1 MDALT
6 DDHTADDHTA
16 DDRPVFVDIDEQR
29 HQARVATIT
38 FGAKRVN
45 VFDSVTIEQVTV
57 AFEKLATDDE
67 LRAVVLTGGTDRSFS
82 MGADVKEMAALDVD
96 GAEAFITHLHRLC
109 DAIRATPVP
118 VIARIQGHCLGA
130 GLEVAASCDLR
141 IASDD
146 SSFGMPE
153 ILLGVPSV
161 IEAALLPTLIGW
173 GKTRELVYTGVT
185 IDAAEAAR
193 IGLVERV
200 VPVDELD
207 AALAQWVGTI
217 ASVASASAVRLQKQL
232 LRRWETLPLSDAI
245 AAGIPSFRAAYKTGD
260 PPRLMREWVEDRQR
274 E

>member
-1 MDALT
+1 MT
-6 DDHTADDHTA
+6 DDHT
-16 DDRPVFVDIDEQR
+16 VFVDINEQR
-29 HQARVATIT
+29 HRARVATIT

-96 GAEAFITHLHRLC
+96 GASAFITRLHRLC
-109 DAIRATPVP
+109 DAVRATPVP

-161 IEAALLPTLIGW
+161 IEAALLPALIGW
-173 GKTRELVYTGVT
+173 GKTRELVYTGAT
-185 IDAAEAAR
+185 IDAHEAAR

-207 AALAQWVGTI
+207 AALEQWVGTI
-217 ASVASASAVRLQKQL
+217 ASVASPSAVRLQKQL
-232 LRRWETLPLSDAI
+232 IRRWETLPLNDAI
-245 AAGIPSFRAAYKTGD
+245 EAGIASFRAAYETGD
-260 PPRLMREWVEDRQR
+260 PQRLMREWIDGRRR